1 MRQLLNPKSKF
12 WYNTRLYFST
22 SMVAVVVM
30 AFVFV
35 SYLALTHNDTPPKK
49 TVETEKRAS
58 IERAVLMAPV
68 IEING

>member
-1 MRQLLNPKSKF
+1 
-12 WYNTRLYFST
+12 
-22 SMVAVVVM
+22 MVAVVVM